1 MNSINTS
8 FIRQQFPILNTEVN
22 GKPLIYLDNAAT
34 TQKPLCVLDASRR
47 YYEEYNSNVHRGA
60 HRLSQMATEAHEGAR
75 ESVARFLGAQRPE
88 ELLFTS
94 GCTMGVNL
102 VSSVLGRGGRI
113 GEGDEI
119 IVSTSEHHSN
129 IVPWQMLCEQT
140 GARLRVIPLKEDCTW
155 DMEAYASLLGPAT
168 KVVSVGHISNALGLV
183 NPVEQATAMAKS
195 NNPGTIVVI
204 DGAQS
209 VPHLPID
216 VNKLGCD
223 FFAFSGHKMYAPTGV
238 GALWGRY
245 ELLDSLPPW
254 MGGGEMISEVTF
266 EKTTYNKP
274 PFKYE
279 AGTPNIEGAIALAEA
294 VKFMQ
299 SVGMQA
305 MAAHES
311 NLTRLAVS
319 GLKAISPAI
328 HVLGPETGRGAVLS
342 IVIDGVHPYDMGTLL
357 DQMGIAVRTGHHCCQ
372 PLMASLG
379 ISGTTRVSF
388 GCYNTEEEVASFLS
402 AFERILALLV

>member
-1 MNSINTS
+1 MNSFNTS

-60 HRLSQMATEAHEGAR
+60 HRLSQMATEAHEEAR

-102 VSSVLGRGGRI
+102 VSSVLARSGRI

-119 IVSTSEHHSN
+119 IISTSEHHSN

-183 NPVEQATAMAKS
+183 NPVEQATAMARS

-266 EKTTYNKP
+266 EKTTYNKL

-305 MAAHES
+305 MSDHEN
-311 NLTRLAVS
+311 NLTRMAVS
-319 GLKAISPAI
+319 GLKAISPSV

-402 AFERILALLV
+402 AFERSLALLV